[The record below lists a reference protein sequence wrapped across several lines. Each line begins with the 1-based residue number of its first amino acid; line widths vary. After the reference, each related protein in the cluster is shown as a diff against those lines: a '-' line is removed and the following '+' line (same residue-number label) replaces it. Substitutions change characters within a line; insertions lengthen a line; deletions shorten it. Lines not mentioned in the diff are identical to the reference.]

1 MAPVLALV
9 AALVLVAVNGA
20 LVAAEFAM
28 VRVRRT
34 RLEELAGE
42 GREQAKEAIILVDR
56 VSDYLATTQVGIT
69 AASLGVGWLGEGAFA
84 RLMQGLWP
92 RAASNVVVHGV
103 AASLAFG
110 FFAML
115 QVVVGELVPKNL
127 AIAGADHLLL
137 KIAGPLRVAHVVL
150 GPLSRLL
157 TRLAGSIQR
166 LLGHTNAPP
175 LPLSESE
182 LKLILSDSQEGG
194 VITEGEAKIILR
206 AFEFADKRA
215 EEIMVPI
222 EAVDYISRS
231 RTFDENLRIAEVNM
245 HARLPLCEAGPDSV
259 IGIVAMKDV
268 WPLLR
273 SRRSNAIFEHARRP
287 LTKVACDLSQEV
299 ILRRLQQDG
308 AQMGVVRDS
317 SDRTTLG
324 IVTLEDVLESLVG
337 DVREAR
343 LAPLR
348 GGEKEAPP

>member
-1 MAPVLALV
+1 
-9 AALVLVAVNGA
+9 
-20 LVAAEFAM
+20 
-28 VRVRRT
+28 
-34 RLEELAGE
+34 
-42 GREQAKEAIILVDR
+42 
-56 VSDYLATTQVGIT
+56 
-69 AASLGVGWLGEGAFA
+69 
-84 RLMQGLWP
+84 MQGLWP